1 MRSIPLTT
9 DPRLD
14 RAPRLG
20 PLGLDPDAARV
31 ELATLVAL
39 GAVSALLT
47 TFANFKLGIPGHHI
61 IFAMFPLALGFAL
74 APRRLAGSVM
84 SGSALATIAG
94 LGLAGAHVPGPGV
107 LVGLLLIGPLLD
119 LALRWG
125 GAGPRLYGAFV
136 AVGALANI
144 GAFVG
149 RGVAKYF
156 GIGGLGGGRPF
167 AAWLPVAI
175 WTYAVAGMIAGLISA
190 AAWFHFRSR
199 RNTGA

>member
-1 MRSIPLTT
+1 MPSMPLAT
-9 DPRLD
+9 DARLD
-14 RAPRLG
+14 RIPRVG
-20 PLGLDPDAARV
+20 PLGLRPDAARV

-47 TFANFKLGIPGHHI
+47 TFVNFKLGIPGHHI

-74 APRRLAGSVM
+74 APRPLAGSVM

-94 LGLAGAHVPGPGV
+94 LGLAGAHVPGVGV
-107 LVGLLLIGPLLD
+107 LTGLLLIGPLLD
-119 LALRWG
+119 LALRWR

-144 GAFVG
+144 GAFFG
-149 RGVAKYF
+149 RGLAKYF

-167 AAWLPVAI
+167 ASWLP
-175 WTYAVAGMIAGLISA
+175 WRYGPTPLPG
-190 AAWFHFRSR
+190 
-199 RNTGA
+199 